1 MHSSVGELF
10 QKSRPPRGSRTAECI
25 VGGSILRCYCKQKLV
40 RRMRSALGR
49 FGMVTMSWTVLNSG
63 FSRARIFH
71 KRDFLSLVLFVS
83 RFFDRAL
90 LAATSSNRPCR
101 SCARC
106 IARSDWLD
114 PIEPLR
120 TTVES
125 YPEMVGIDVTAALPS
140 SLFLALPFSPAGFIS
155 FHAKR

>member
-1 MHSSVGELF
+1 MTREEAT
-10 QKSRPPRGSRTAECI
+10 QECI

-40 RRMRSALGR
+40 RPMCSLSTIRDGHHELNRVKFPALAAPGFFITR
-49 FGMVTMSWTVLNSG
+49 FP
-63 FSRARIFH
+63 F
-71 KRDFLSLVLFVS
+71 SLVFIFVS

-90 LAATSSNRPCR
+90 RAATSSNRPCR

-106 IARSDWLD
+106 IARSDGLD

-125 YPEMVGIDVTAALPS
+125 YPEMVGIDVTVALLSSSLLPLS
-140 SLFLALPFSPAGFIS
+140 LSLFPFLALSLFLDFIS